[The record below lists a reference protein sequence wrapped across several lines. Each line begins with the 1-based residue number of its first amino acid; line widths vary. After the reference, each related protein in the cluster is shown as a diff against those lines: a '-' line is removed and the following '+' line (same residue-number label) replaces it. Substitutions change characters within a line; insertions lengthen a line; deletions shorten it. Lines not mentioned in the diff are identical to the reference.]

1 MQICFPVCSHMKTK
15 HEERS
20 HLCGLCGKLLAT
32 TGHLSDHMRG
42 HNPEEVCDHCGKR
55 FSNKRMLQN
64 HIFSMHTNKEDL
76 PYHCEV
82 CGKGF
87 GTKVR
92 YLQHLNSHNKS
103 LPYKCRYCDKRFN
116 ASANR
121 RTHEI
126 KLHNAPKLTT
136 PRRFN

>member
-1 MQICFPVCSHMKTK
+1 MHISFPVCRHMKTK
-15 HEERS
+15 HEERN

-32 TGHLSDHMRG
+32 VGQLNLHMQG
-42 HNPEEVCDHCGKR
+42 HNPEKVCDHCGKK
-55 FSNKRMLQN
+55 FVSKSMLQK
-64 HIFSMHTNKEDL
+64 HIFSMHTKKEDL

-87 GTKVR
+87 GTKSR
-92 YLQHLNSHNKS
+92 YKEHLNSHNKS
-103 LPYKCRYCDKRFN
+103 LPYTCRYCDKRFN

-126 KLHNAPKLTT
+126 KHHNAPKLTT
-136 PRRFN
+136 PLRLI